1 SVSDRGASV
10 SERQN
15 WFRQVPGQ
23 DESIAPATHR
33 ADKSITK
40 REAIIKLAVNKVLS
54 GDIRCIRF
62 LRELSPQAFHCV
74 EESTY
79 PSHDPNPPSDEEK
92 VMWCLELVKVLDELG
107 QLPAKAKALLQEFA
121 ARKC

>member
-1 SVSDRGASV
+1 MMKILDQTL
-10 SERQN
+10 SEKLVVVEKGR
-15 WFRQVPGQ
+15 R
-23 DESIAPATHR
+23 
-33 ADKSITK
+33 KSITK
-40 REAIIKLAVNKVLS
+40 REAIIKLAVNKVPS

-79 PSHDPNPPSDEEK
+79 PPHDPNPPSDEEK